1 MTTCLITRT
10 QPGAQVSEAH
20 VRAIGH
26 KAIVVPAAVIIPTH
40 AAIDGNGVQALL
52 MTSAAAARH
61 VVMTPALAALPVYA
75 VGDATAEAATI
86 AGFRTV
92 ISAGGDGATL
102 AVLAA
107 DRMKTDAGALLHVR
121 GTEVAGDVTGML
133 TACGFETRF
142 IEIYDTRDHP
152 DFKQNIVQHLRQE
165 VGPKPGPKPGPER
178 GIVLFHS
185 PAGARRLGQAIDGLD
200 LDLRAWLAIGLSPAC
215 LIPAQNKGFG
225 DLIAAVQPDEMAL
238 MEAVRLHATHSGT

>member
-10 QPGAQVSEAH
+10 QPGAQVSEMH
-20 VRAIGH
+20 VQALGL
-26 KAIVVPAAVIIPTH
+26 KAIIVPAAITIPTYGT
-40 AAIDGNGVQALL
+40 IDETGVQALL

-61 VVMTPALAALPVYA
+61 MVMTPALAALPVYA

-86 AGFRTV
+86 AGFNTV

-107 DRMKTDAGALLHVR
+107 DRMKTDAGALLHLR

-133 TACGFETRF
+133 TACGFETRHV
-142 IEIYDTRDHP
+142 EVYDTRDHP
-152 DFKQNIVQHLRQE
+152 DFKQDIVQYLRHE
-165 VGPKPGPKPGPER
+165 VGPEL

-185 PAGARRLGQAIDGLD
+185 PAGARRLGSAIEGLD
-200 LDLRAWLAIGLSPAC
+200 LDMRAWLAIGLSPAC
-215 LIPAQNKGFG
+215 LIPAQNKGFR
-225 DLIAAVQPDEMAL
+225 DLIAALQPDEMAL
-238 MEAVRLHATHSGT
+238 MDAVNLHATHSGT